1 MDLRNTSHLTRRFF
15 IASAASVFCLRGQQE
30 DPTFTTGVKVVNV
43 LATVR
48 DKRGEII
55 RDLTKDNFSLLE
67 DGRPEKLQY
76 FAKQSDLPLTLGLMV
91 DTSMSQV
98 KVLDQERGAS
108 YRFLDQVLRETKDQ
122 VFIMQFDMSV
132 QMRQGLTASR
142 KKLDEA
148 LDYVDT
154 PTNNQ
159 LRMVGSAGGTL
170 LYDAVV
176 KASNETMKSL
186 TGRKALIV
194 LTDGVDF
201 GSEANASAAIDA
213 AQKADT
219 LIYSIY
225 FSDAGAYG
233 GGGPD
238 GKGVLQR
245 MSRETGGG
253 FYAVSKK
260 QSVEQIFGIIQDE
273 LRSQYSLGYVSDRP
287 VQISEFRKI
296 QVLTDQKGLT
306 VQARSKYWARP

>member
-1 MDLRNTSHLTRRFF
+1 M
-15 IASAASVFCLRGQQE
+15 
-30 DPTFTTGVKVVNV
+30 
-43 LATVR
+43 R
-48 DKRGEII
+48 DKQGQIL
-55 RDLTKDNFSLLE
+55 RDLKTENFAVLE
-67 DGRPEKLQY
+67 DGRNQKIQY
-76 FAKQSDLPLTLGLMV
+76 FARQSDLPLTIGLMV

-98 KVLDQERGAS
+98 KVLDRERGAS
-108 YRFLDQVLRETKDQ
+108 YRFLDRVLRETKDQ

-132 QMRQGLTASR
+132 QMRQDLTASR
-142 KKLDEA
+142 KKLDDA
-148 LDYVDT
+148 LAYVDT

-159 LRMVGSAGGTL
+159 LRTVGSAGGTL

-176 KASNETMKSL
+176 KASNDTMRKL

-233 GGGPD
+233 GGGPN
-238 GKGVLQR
+238 GKGVLER
-245 MSRETGGG
+245 MSRETGGS

-260 QSVEQIFGIIQDE
+260 RGIEEIFDAIQDE
-273 LRSQYSLGYVSDRP
+273 LRSQYSLGYVSDRS
-287 VQISEFRKI
+287 VSISEFRKL
-296 QVLTDQKGLT
+296 QVVTQPGGLV